1 MLTIGFPYVLDVSL
15 A

>member
-1 MLTIGFPYVLDVSL
+1 VLNKVPHHLDVSL